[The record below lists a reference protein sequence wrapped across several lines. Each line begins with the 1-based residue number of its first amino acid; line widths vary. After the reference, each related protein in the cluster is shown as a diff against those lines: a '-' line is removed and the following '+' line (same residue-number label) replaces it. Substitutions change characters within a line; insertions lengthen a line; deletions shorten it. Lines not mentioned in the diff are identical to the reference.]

1 MRYRHVGRSGLQVSR
16 ICLGTRTFG
25 NLPAW
30 GVLLALEAALR
41 LLVVI
46 LATAFFTACGA
57 AEKSGAV
64 FPGLAERREAPA
76 TEESEAKQA
85 EAARDESA
93 AGAPGASQTAA
104 VLLAPSTAERRVR
117 IYSGW
122 CQLTVDEPEQA
133 KKELEELARRSGG
146 YVESAAGQTVTI
158 RIPAERFRE
167 VFASVLEL
175 GEVVRKAIETYDVTD
190 TLTDQQAR
198 LGLAERARERL
209 YLLLQRTSDVKER
222 LAILREIRRLTEEIE
237 RIRASLEALKAQIA
251 LSRITVELIP
261 RRPEGE
267 LRREG
272 IPFAWIAG
280 LNPLYPSLRGRPR
293 RLALSLGEDFAV
305 LEKKRGFRAESP
317 EGTRVRLGA
326 TPNRP
331 KGDAVFWQKAL
342 AFHLGPQYRQAEP
355 LEAGAFQAVLFT
367 SKDSK
372 PYSYLVAVA
381 VQGKR
386 LIVGEA
392 FFPDPEAAD
401 SRRDGVL
408 AALRELKGLR

>member
-1 MRYRHVGRSGLQVSR
+1 VRRKRPFALDCPRTSGAPWTALRV
-16 ICLGTRTFG
+16 
-25 NLPAW
+25 LPAA
-30 GVLLALEAALR
+30 LALL
-41 LLVVI
+41 I
-46 LATAFFTACGA
+46 LAACG
-57 AEKSGAV
+57 GAKEAGA
-64 FPGLAERREAPA
+64 PGLGLAERSLAPA
-76 TEESEAKQA
+76 AEESESKQA
-85 EAARDESA
+85 KAAGDESA
-93 AGAPGASQTAA
+93 AGAPAAAPTAA
-104 VLLAPSTAERRVR
+104 ALLAPAAAERRVR

-122 CQLTVDEPEQA
+122 CQLTVEEPEQA
-133 KKELEELARRSGG
+133 KKELEELARSSGG

-167 VFASVLEL
+167 VFASVLKL
-175 GEVVRKAIETYDVTD
+175 GDVVRKAIETYDVTD

-209 YLLLQRTSDVKER
+209 YLLLERTSDVKER

-237 RIRASLEALKAQIA
+237 SIRASLETLKAQIA
-251 LSRITVELIP
+251 MSRITAELIP

-272 IPFAWIAG
+272 IPFPWIAG

-305 LEKKRGFRAESP
+305 FEKEKGFRAESP
-317 EGTRVRLGA
+317 EGTRVRLGT

-355 LEAGAFQAVLFT
+355 LEAGAFRAVLFT

-381 VQGKR
+381 VRGRQ

-392 FFPDPEAAD
+392 FFPDPEAANR
-401 SRRDGVL
+401 RRDGVL
-408 AALRELKGLR
+408 AALSELKRDSARRSGQLK